1 MAEKV
6 EGYRVKSY
14 KKMSKKAFCQK
25 EKFIYQFMV

>member
-6 EGYRVKSY
+6 KVYWVKSY
-14 KKMSKKAFCQK
+14 KKMRKKAFCQK